1 MPKKNKRS
9 KVKKRSSKKR
19 GTKIKKKTFK
29 KRKVRKKVRKKSTKK
44 IVKNES
50 SSSELI
56 FKTRPEWIK
65 SSLANKAQYQ
75 KKYNESIKNN
85 NTFWKKEGKRIT
97 WIKPYKKIKDVK
109 YSKDEVRIK
118 WFEDGTLNA

>member
-1 MPKKNKRS
+1 MTKKNKRF
-9 KVKKRSSKKR
+9 KVKKRFSKKR
-19 GTKIKKKTFK
+19 RTKVKKKTSK
-29 KRKVRKKVRKKSTKK
+29 KRKVKKKIRKIRKKSTKK

-65 SSLANKAQYQ
+65 NSLANKAQYQ
-75 KKYNESIKNN
+75 NKYNESIKNN
-85 NTFWKKEGKRIT
+85 NAFWKKEGKRIT

-109 YSKDEVRIK
+109 
-118 WFEDGTLNA
+118 